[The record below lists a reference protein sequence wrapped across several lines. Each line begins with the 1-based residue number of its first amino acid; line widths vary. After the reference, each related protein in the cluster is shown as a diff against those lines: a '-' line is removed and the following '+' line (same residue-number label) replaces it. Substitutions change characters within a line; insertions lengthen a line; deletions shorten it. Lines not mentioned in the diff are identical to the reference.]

1 MGQVESTQR
10 SGLAPKRTPA
20 NWKPRPSHRRRVNR
34 ALRDGALSKGIV
46 TTDLVVVVDGAVGE
60 VDQGAV
66 GLPRPHLPNLA
77 GAIEER
83 PMAAVGCRPSRSP
96 CSNVTSRPVLLEACH
111 GVLEHRAAGEAD
123 QAEAFGEHRE
133 VDWDRAVDGQ
143 RLTADPPAP
152 AGAGPLYAGEPVE
165 VSRHTSR

>member
-1 MGQVESTQR
+1 MESTQR